1 MKKTYPLSHAQL
13 RVWYTQKKYP
23 DNAMFHIGGTV
34 EIKGEVNA
42 ERLRRAISRVI
53 CTNDAFRLRFRTQGN
68 GAVQYLYEGEPE
80 IELLDLSGEADPE
93 LAYERLCADMFQEP
107 FILEGGRMYRFLV
120 CRLRKNKTVYFV
132 KLHHLIADGWSMK
145 LLTEQIT
152 SAYEMPDMSCGMQP
166 SYLEHVAAELSIL
179 PKPGGGAAEKS
190 GGLFQEQAQ
199 SRLPAANTCRL
210 SGIREEA
217 SLAANGENASSSASM
232 EASANG
238 STAFLL
244 KTI

>member
-1 MKKTYPLSHAQL
+1 M
-13 RVWYTQKKYP
+13 
-23 DNAMFHIGGTV
+23 
-34 EIKGEVNA
+34 NA

-166 SYLEHVAAELSIL
+166 SYLEHVAAEAEYLTQA
-179 PKPGGGAAEKS
+179 GGGAGGKI
-190 GGLFQEQAQ
+190 GGLFQGTHQ
-199 SRLPAANTCRL
+199 SRLAGRRIRAACLAYARRRRWLRTGKTPRLPPRWKLLRTARRL
-210 SGIREEA
+210 SCSKPSDPE
-217 SLAANGENASSSASM
+217 
-232 EASANG
+232 
-238 STAFLL
+238 FLFYL
-244 KTI
+244 RLPFI